1 MKDFKREYYKS
12 LKKDFDEK
20 IEKSAIF
27 MYIRDEY
34 EKDVET
40 HGLAK
45 DKRNYIK
52 LRRLQLR
59 YDCGEIDLPGFI
71 EEFIRIKLN
80 MPKINMEKDKA
91 GAVYGNRKTMARVK
105 NRHLI
110 RHSFDRFADELV
122 DGKRKTN
129 DMLRDML
136 MIAGEKPD
144 IFARAVRKC
153 FRDEGVVSVSDNSQE
168 WDLPCEN
175 CQRPGIVQMITYE
188 MLYAIIMYDISAK
201 FYDMGFRQVRR
212 DVGTGRIDNHPEIE
226 NLVPRKKDKSLDLVD
241 QLFMTKRLN
250 NPFTGSS
257 CKESQQ
263 DENKLEEESVKLLGI
278 LNTAQRTDICV
289 PLKIDP
295 VTGCGVYILGRDYY
309 TDRSLN
315 VMKRRAQYCR
325 FGIIELDPGLAP
337 DTIYDIRT
345 IDDTDPDEYQSVVDI
360 WRTQVVS
367 DAREE
372 LRERNGVMP
381 EGCSD
386 YFTGWFSEEDWM
398 ESCITDEERIACTEQ
413 LDKDKQWFMKRY
425 H

>member
-1 MKDFKREYYKS
+1 MSLGTIQESDRNVYEYGYQLMIEAFINVVIS
-12 LKKDFDEK
+12 L
-20 IEKSAIF
+20 
-27 MYIRDEY
+27 
-34 EKDVET
+34 
-40 HGLAK
+40 L
-45 DKRNYIK
+45 
-52 LRRLQLR
+52 L
-59 YDCGEIDLPGFI
+59 
-71 EEFIRIKLN
+71 
-80 MPKINMEKDKA
+80 
-91 GAVYGNRKTMARVK
+91 GAVLGCFKEVVFFLIVFMPLRSFCGGYHAAKTWQCTVLS
-105 NRHLI
+105 N
-110 RHSFDRFADELV
+110 LV
-122 DGKRKTN
+122 V
-129 DMLRDML
+129 LL
-136 MIAGEKPD
+136 VI
-144 IFARAVRKC
+144 
-153 FRDEGVVSVSDNSQE
+153 VVSKVS
-168 WDLPCEN
+168 LLA
-175 CQRPGIVQMITYE
+175 GIIT
-188 MLYAIIMYDISAK
+188 
-201 FYDMGFRQVRR
+201 
-212 DVGTGRIDNHPEIE
+212 
-226 NLVPRKKDKSLDLVD
+226 
-241 QLFMTKRLN
+241 
-250 NPFTGSS
+250 
-257 CKESQQ
+257 
-263 DENKLEEESVKLLGI
+263 
-278 LNTAQRTDICV
+278 
-289 PLKIDP
+289 P